1 MNGFIKFNKGVLR
14 MSWPVKIWLL
24 LLVAANAVA
33 PLFFLQRVEAQAVL
47 AAMVIGATLIS
58 LLTARFG
65 FTRILGLGHILW
77 IPMLVFLFTRLG
89 DIPASDAFGVWIRTL
104 FVLNGMSLVID
115 AADVVRYI
123 AGERNET
130 VPQGAAPTRIN

>member
-1 MNGFIKFNKGVLR
+1 MQGFIRFNKGVLR

-47 AAMVIGATLIS
+47 AAMMIGATLMS

-65 FTRILGLGHILW
+65 FTRILGLGHIFW
-77 IPMLVFLFTRLG
+77 IPLVGWLAFRLG
-89 DIPASDAFGVWIRTL
+89 QIPADDAFGIWIRG
-104 FVLNGMSLVID
+104 VLLLNAVSLVID
-115 AADVVRYI
+115 IADVIRY
-123 AGERNET
+123 ATGDRKELVT
-130 VPQGAAPTRIN
+130 GL

>member
-1 MNGFIKFNKGVLR
+1 MKMQGFIKFNKGVLR

-33 PLFFLQRVEAQAVL
+33 PLFFLQRVEAQAVF
-47 AAMVIGATLIS
+47 AAMMIGGTLMS

-77 IPMLVFLFTRLG
+77 IPLLGWLAFRLG
-89 DIPASDAFGVWIRTL
+89 RIPADDAFGMWVRGVML
-104 FVLNGMSLVID
+104 LNTVSLVID
-115 AADVVRYI
+115 TADVVRFA
-123 AGERNET
+123 AGDRQEL
-130 VPQGAAPTRIN
+130 VAGL